1 MAALARGT
9 GDRVFDLF
17 NFAVLALVLL
27 AVLYPLY
34 FVVIAS
40 FSSPEAVNDGRVWL
54 LPQEV
59 TVDGYRRLVRDRNI
73 WTGYRNTIIYTTVG
87 TAINLALTLPA
98 AYALSRRD
106 FVGRTLFT
114 GLLAFTM
121 FFQGGIIPRYLVV
134 KGLGMLNTMWA
145 LVVPN
150 AVLVWNLVVTRTF
163 FQTSIPDELYEAAL
177 MDGSSTTRYFG
188 SVVLPLSQSIIAVM
202 ILFYGIGHWN
212 AFFDALI
219 FLRSRELYPLQIIL
233 RDILISAQMQ
243 AAMMDDAETASLMQ
257 RIAEQVKYGLII
269 VASVPVLMLY
279 PFLQRYFV
287 KGILI
292 GAIKG

>member
-1 MAALARGT
+1 
-9 GDRVFDLF
+9 
-17 NFAVLALVLL
+17 VLALVLL
-27 AVLYPLY
+27 SVFYPLY
-34 FVVIAS
+34 FVAIAS

-54 LPQEV
+54 LPQEI
-59 TVDGYRRLVRDRNI
+59 TTDGYRRIARDRNI
-73 WTGYRNTIIYTTVG
+73 WTGYRNTILYTTVG

-114 GLLAFTM
+114 AMLAFTM

-134 KGLGMLNTMWA
+134 RGLGMLNTMWA
-145 LVVPN
+145 LVIPN

-163 FQTSIPDELYEAAL
+163 FQTSIPEELYEAAL
-177 MDGSSTTRYFG
+177 MDGSSTTRYFA
-188 SVVLPLSQSIIAVM
+188 SVVLPLSRSIVAVM

-219 FLRSRELYPLQIIL
+219 FLRSRELFPLQIIL